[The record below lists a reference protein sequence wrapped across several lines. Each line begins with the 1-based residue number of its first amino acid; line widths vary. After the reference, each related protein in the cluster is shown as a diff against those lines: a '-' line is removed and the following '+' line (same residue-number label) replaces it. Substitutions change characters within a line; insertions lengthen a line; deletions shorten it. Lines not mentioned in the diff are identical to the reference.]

1 MIKRGRPRGKPKK
14 IIKDI
19 DIPETKTDISSEKIE
34 EKSKSE
40 KEILLE
46 LYENLKARNI
56 RSIGDLEN
64 QIANCQ

>member
-1 MIKRGRPRGKPKK
+1 MPKGIPKK
-14 IIKDI
+14 IKEIKIDI
-19 DIPETKTDISSEKIE
+19 DNEVDEVDETEPICPFQVKT
-34 EKSKSE
+34 E

-46 LYENLKARNI
+46 LYETLKSRNI